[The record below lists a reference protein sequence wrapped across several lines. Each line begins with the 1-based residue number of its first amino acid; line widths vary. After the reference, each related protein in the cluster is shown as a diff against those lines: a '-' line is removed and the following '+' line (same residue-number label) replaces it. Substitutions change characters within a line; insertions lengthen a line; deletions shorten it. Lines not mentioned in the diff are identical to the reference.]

1 MMILAMNSLK
11 ELKQITNHEGLKKY
25 GFLNLSRESCRSCQ
39 AQCSDNV
46 KSTVNLSQHFGH
58 FEETNFYLCKF
69 TFFMNRFN
77 DIVTWDDMES
87 ELNWIYSETEK
98 FQMPVCLC
106 HNDLW
111 HANILYDEKNGRLE
125 VITDREGTFL
135 KRKNFF
141 NRTNR

>member
-1 MMILAMNSLK
+1 
-11 ELKQITNHEGLKKY
+11 
-25 GFLNLSRESCRSCQ
+25 
-39 AQCSDNV
+39 
-46 KSTVNLSQHFGH
+46 
-58 FEETNFYLCKF
+58 
-69 TFFMNRFN
+69 MNRFN